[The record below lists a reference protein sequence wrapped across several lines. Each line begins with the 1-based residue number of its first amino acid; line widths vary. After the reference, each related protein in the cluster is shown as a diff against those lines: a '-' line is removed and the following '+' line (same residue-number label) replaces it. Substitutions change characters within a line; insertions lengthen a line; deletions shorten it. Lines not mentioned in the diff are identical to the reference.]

1 MNTNTRKTNIF
12 ITIGAITLLVHAIG
26 FLLPWC
32 NMNGVKVQEGL
43 AFIAGGSWVN
53 CSLFGFRAVFCICQ
67 MAEQKTRDSMQGF
80 VGRGFNSGICNR
92 DCYNI
97 RYKDRYG
104 EFRGRNLHL
113 HYYTC
118 GKYNMLHCC
127 MRAVDKRRH
136 GTKSVTIIKRTS
148 GGVLLLLY
156 NNLRLKIRKVGF

>member
-32 NMNGVKVQEGL
+32 NMNGVK
-43 AFIAGGSWVN
+43 
-53 CSLFGFRAVFCICQ
+53 VFCICQ